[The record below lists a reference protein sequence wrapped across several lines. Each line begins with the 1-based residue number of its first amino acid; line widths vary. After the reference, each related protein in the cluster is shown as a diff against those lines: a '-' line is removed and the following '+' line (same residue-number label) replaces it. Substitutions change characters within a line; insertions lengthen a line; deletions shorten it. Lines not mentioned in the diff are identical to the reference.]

1 MAVRVPTDDQPENPS
16 LLARAVARFKA
27 RDDTEHEQIL
37 IRIAIAL
44 AITAV
49 LSAIVVFGTASR
61 PLLICLGLAGF
72 LLLGAF
78 TFLAHL
84 LWKPAANPARR
95 CAAML
100 LDIGCLSTGMILG
113 GESMVPLYPL
123 FLWVILGMGF
133 RYGRFYLL
141 ISSTMGVL
149 GFGTVIA
156 VSDYW
161 HSQPLLA
168 GSLLLALIIL
178 PAYASTLLKKL
189 TIALE
194 KAEESNRAKSRF
206 LATMSHELR
215 TPLNAIFGMSDLL
228 EADRLN
234 ANQRDMI
241 ATVRSAGHTL
251 LDLIDDLLDV
261 ARIES
266 GRLQPHRD
274 RFDLHVTLAV
284 VLRLLR
290 HQALEKGL
298 DLRAS
303 YDPRIPRTVVGTER
317 WLKQILINLIGN
329 AIKFTNEGDVTLHV
343 GVEDASTDHIH
354 VVFDVSDTG
363 IGIAKEAQE
372 QIFER
377 FAQADNSTSRRY
389 GGSGL
394 GLSIARQLAEIMGGT
409 LTVDSDLDEGARF
422 RLNLIFERT
431 AEAPE
436 TLAGRIAIYGHDE
449 RARDYA
455 ARLTAWG
462 AETSLTNH
470 PSEVFAYLE
479 DGGERR
485 AVLLIDEGGQ
495 PSVRM
500 VSEQLQSWF
509 QGKVPSQVLIHK
521 DDVPT
526 AEPKPYLTT
535 LGAEETGGLLFNV
548 MHAALAGPD
557 LAMDERSRPTLA
569 VRQHILVA
577 EDNPINRKVIHKILA
592 AAGHSVILVEDGEA
606 MLDRLE
612 DGDFDLVFV
621 DLNMPRMSGL
631 EAVKLHRLG
640 AGTDHPPFVALTA
653 DATDETRQTCM
664 EIGFADYLTKPL
676 EMRDVLEA
684 IERVSDKDQ
693 LAGRPTA
700 TKVIH
705 HPRFTDSQATLDV
718 SYLRN
723 LRTLDP
729 DPAFFVDIID
739 DFIEDADGL
748 IDELEAAVAAVDD
761 IAYRDRAHAL
771 QSSAAHIGATGLRRL
786 CHEWRH
792 VGPDQLRDEGRARI
806 AQIRLEFRTLC
817 AELRT
822 ARDGGDVTGI
832 EGAR

>member
-1 MAVRVPTDDQPENPS
+1 MRVPKDDQLQNTS
-16 LLARAVARFKA
+16 LLARLIARFKA
-27 RDDTEHEQIL
+27 RNDSEHEQIL

-44 AITAV
+44 AIMTT
-49 LSAIVVFGTASR
+49 LSAIVAFGTASR

-78 TFLAHL
+78 AFLAHI
-84 LWKPAANPARR
+84 LWKPAVNPARR
-95 CAAML
+95 CSAML
-100 LDIGCLSTGMILG
+100 LDIGCLSAGMTLG

-141 ISSTMGVL
+141 ISSMMGVI

-161 HSQPLLA
+161 QGQPLLA

-241 ATVRSAGHTL
+241 ATVRSAGYTL
-251 LDLIDDLLDV
+251 LGLIDDLLDV
-261 ARIES
+261 ARIDS
-266 GRLQPHRD
+266 GHLQPHRD

-303 YDPRIPRTVVGTER
+303 YDPRLPRSLVGTER

-329 AIKFTNEGDVTLHV
+329 AIKFTNEGDIALHV
-343 GVEDASTDHIH
+343 RVEGASDERIHI
-354 VVFDVSDTG
+354 VFDVSDTG

-377 FAQADNSTSRRY
+377 FAQADSSTSRRY

-409 LTVDSDLDEGARF
+409 LTVESDLGEGARF
-422 RLNLIFERT
+422 RLSLIFDR
-431 AEAPE
+431 ADDVPE
-436 TLAGRIAIYGHDE
+436 MLTGRIAIYGHDD
-449 RARDYA
+449 RARDYG

-479 DGGERR
+479 DGGERC
-485 AVLLIDEGGQ
+485 AVLLIDDGAQ
-495 PSVRM
+495 TSART

-509 QGKVPSQVLIHK
+509 QGNVPSQVLIHD

-526 AEPKPYLTT
+526 AEPKPYLTI
-535 LGAEETGGLLFNV
+535 LKADEADGLLFNV
-548 MHAALAGPD
+548 MHAALAGPE
-557 LAMDERSRPTLA
+557 LAIEGRSKSGLA
-569 VRQHILVA
+569 VRQRILVA

-592 AAGHSVILVEDGEA
+592 VGGHAVVLVEDGEA
-606 MLDRLE
+606 MLDQLE

-640 AGTDHPPFVALTA
+640 AGTDHPPFIALTA
-653 DATDETRQTCM
+653 DATEETRQTCA

-693 LAGRPTA
+693 LAQHSAA

-705 HPRFTDSQATLDV
+705 HPRFADSQATLDV
-718 SYLRN
+718 SYLRK
-723 LRTLDP
+723 LRTLDA
-729 DPAFFVDIID
+729 DPAFFVEIID

-748 IDELEAAVAAVDD
+748 IEELDGAVSAVDD
-761 IAYRDRAHAL
+761 IACRDRAHAL

-786 CHEWRH
+786 CQEWRH
-792 VGPDQLRDEGRARI
+792 IGPDQLRDEGAARI
-806 AQIRLEFRTLC
+806 AQIRHEFRALC
-817 AELRT
+817 TELRS